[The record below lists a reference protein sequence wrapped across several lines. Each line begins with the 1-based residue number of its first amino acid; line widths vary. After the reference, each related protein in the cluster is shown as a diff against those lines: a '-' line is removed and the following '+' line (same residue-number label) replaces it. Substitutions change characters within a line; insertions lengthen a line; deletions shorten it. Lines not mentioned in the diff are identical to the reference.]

1 MINAR
6 NHKPGNVSEVEGSR
20 HFMKEGEVKSEQCLR
35 KTSVIKSTC
44 CSKQLNSQRWSLR
57 SRVFIET
64 RTQGFV
70 GPEDAEE
77 ETEYRHLCREE
88 SRSPETLFFLDG
100 ETRTACPL
108 REDKGGE
115 GNTERDQTKERTGPP
130 LTGG

>member
-1 MINAR
+1 M
-6 NHKPGNVSEVEGSR
+6 
-20 HFMKEGEVKSEQCLR
+20 
-35 KTSVIKSTC
+35 IKSTC
-44 CSKQLNSQRWSLR
+44 CSKQPDSQWWSLT

-77 ETEYRHLCREE
+77 ETEYRHLRREE
-88 SRSPETLFFLDG
+88 SHSPETLFFLDG
-100 ETRTACPL
+100 ETRTASPL

-115 GNTERDQTKERTGPP
+115 GSTERDQTKEGMGPP